1 MDGSS
6 VSRDGVAGRAAAT
19 PGKASFSDFY
29 FRETRSIG
37 RPRSLRTQYSMKL

>member
-19 PGKASFSDFY
+19 PGKTSLSGVY

-37 RPRSLRTQYSMKL
+37 RPRNRRTQYSIKL

>member
-19 PGKASFSDFY
+19 PGKAGFSSVY

-37 RPRSLRTQYSMKL
+37 RPRNRRTQYSMKL